1 LIILTQVNKQRVS
14 VHLPL
19 CKRGIE
25 GDLSNKISPN
35 PSFRGT
41 KRLQQR
47 GFSLLEILIAFSIL
61 ALSLGILLK
70 IFSAGVNTALV
81 AEDYT
86 AAVQIAESLMA
97 KTGVETPLQPGQS
110 SGLEN
115 EKYHWLVEVSPFE
128 FNPENVDPT
137 AITAMLYKVTVVVNW
152 GDDNAN
158 DRQVELSTLKLINKT
173 L

>member
-1 LIILTQVNKQRVS
+1 MKPTQVNKQ
-14 VHLPL
+14 
-19 CKRGIE
+19 K
-25 GDLSNKISPN
+25 
-35 PSFRGT
+35 
-41 KRLQQR
+41 

-70 IFSAGVNTALV
+70 IFSAGVNTAVV

-97 KTGVETPLQPGQS
+97 ETSVETPLQASQA

-115 EKYHWLVEVSPFE
+115 EKYHWLVEVSPFV
-128 FNPENVDPT
+128 FNPENVDAKVVT
-137 AITAMLYKVTVVVNW
+137 AELFKVKVIVSW
-152 GDDNAN
+152 GDDNDNAN
-158 DRQVELSTLKLINKT
+158 NRQVELTTLKLINKT

>member
-1 LIILTQVNKQRVS
+1 LKTPTQLNKQ
-14 VHLPL
+14 
-19 CKRGIE
+19 
-25 GDLSNKISPN
+25 
-35 PSFRGT
+35 
-41 KRLQQR
+41 Q

-70 IFSAGVNTALV
+70 IFSAGVNTAEV

-86 AAVQIAESLMA
+86 AAVQIAESLLA
-97 KTGVETPLQPGQS
+97 KAGVETPLQAGQD

-115 EKYHWLVEVSPFE
+115 EKYNWQVTVSPFA
-128 FNPENVDPT
+128 FNPENIDPST
-137 AITAMLYKVTVVVNW
+137 IPAVLFKVKVTVSW

-158 DRQVELSTLKLINKT
+158 DRLVELTTLKLTNKT

>member
-1 LIILTQVNKQRVS
+1 VNKQ
-14 VHLPL
+14 
-19 CKRGIE
+19 
-25 GDLSNKISPN
+25 
-35 PSFRGT
+35 
-41 KRLQQR
+41 Q

-70 IFSAGVNTALV
+70 IFSAGVNTAAV

-86 AAVQIAESLMA
+86 AAIQIAESLMA
-97 KTGVETPLQPGQS
+97 KTGVETPLQPDQS

-137 AITAMLYKVTVVVNW
+137 TLTAVLYKVKVIVSW
-152 GDDNAN
+152 GDDNTN
-158 DRQVELSTLKLINKT
+158 DRQVELTTLKLVNKT

>member
-1 LIILTQVNKQRVS
+1 MNLKMPAQVNKQ
-14 VHLPL
+14 
-19 CKRGIE
+19 
-25 GDLSNKISPN
+25 N
-35 PSFRGT
+35 
-41 KRLQQR
+41 

-70 IFSAGVNTALV
+70 IFSGGVNNAVV

-86 AAVQIAESLMA
+86 AAIQIAESLMA
-97 KTGVETPLQPGQS
+97 ETGVETPLQAGQD

-115 EKYHWLVEVSPFE
+115 EKYHWQVEVSPFE
-128 FNPENVDPT
+128 FNPEKVDT
-137 AITAMLYKVTVVVNW
+137 TTIRAVLFKVKVIVSW

-158 DRQVELSTLKLINKT
+158 DRQIALTTLKLINKP

>member
-1 LIILTQVNKQRVS
+1 MIPTQVNKQ
-14 VHLPL
+14 
-19 CKRGIE
+19 
-25 GDLSNKISPN
+25 
-35 PSFRGT
+35 
-41 KRLQQR
+41 Q

-70 IFSAGVNTALV
+70 IFSAGVNTAVV

-97 KTGVETPLQPGQS
+97 KTGVETPLQAGQS

-115 EKYHWLVEVSPFE
+115 DKYHWLVEVSPFE

-137 AITAMLYKVTVVVNW
+137 AITAVLFKVKVIVSW

-158 DRQVELSTLKLINKT
+158 DRQIELTTLKLINKT

>member
-1 LIILTQVNKQRVS
+1 MKANK
-14 VHLPL
+14 
-19 CKRGIE
+19 
-25 GDLSNKISPN
+25 
-35 PSFRGT
+35 
-41 KRLQQR
+41 QR

-70 IFSAGVNTALV
+70 IFSAGVNTAGV

-97 KTGVETPLQPGQS
+97 GTGVEAPLQAGET

-115 EKYHWLVEVSPFE
+115 EKYHWRVSVSPFQFMAE
-128 FNPENVDPT
+128 KDLDA
-137 AITAMLYKVTVVVNW
+137 AILPVALFKVKVTVNW
-152 GDDNAN
+152 GDDNTAA
-158 DRQVELSTLKLINKT
+158 DGRQVELITLKLANKE